1 MASTEENK
9 ATIEEPKIKG
19 TSDEEVAVAV
29 ESKKGYSSLVSTI
42 DVATM
47 ELSLRVLLFASTLTA
62 LILMATSKETE
73 VVLVPVLNIPVI
85 RPAKF
90 THSPALIYFVAAT
103 AVASFYSLATIFGT
117 LYRILKPY
125 PTTPLL
131 LLYYIIWEVVI
142 LGILTAATGS
152 AGGVAYIGLRGN
164 THVGWTKVCS
174 TYSKF
179 CKHAGSAV
187 IISLFANVLLVLLI
201 FLSAH
206 SLYRRIR

>member
-9 ATIEEPKIKG
+9 ATIEEPKLKG
-19 TSDEEVAVAV
+19 TSDEEAAVA
-29 ESKKGYSSLVSTI
+29 SQKWYSSSLVSSAI
-42 DVATM
+42 DVATI

-62 LILMATSKETE
+62 LVVMVTSKETE
-73 VVLVPVLNIPVI
+73 LVLVPVLNIPV
-85 RPAKF
+85 RRSAKF
-90 THSPALIYFVAAT
+90 SHSPALIYFVAAT
-103 AVASFYSLATIFGT
+103 AVACFYSLVTIVGT

-131 LLYYIIWEVVI
+131 LLYYVIWEVII

-164 THVGWTKVCS
+164 SHVGWTKVCS

-179 CKHAGSAV
+179 CKHAGSA
-187 IISLFANVLLVLLI
+187 IFISLFADVLLVFLI
-201 FLSAH
+201 SLSVH